1 MGLTKQSS
9 HRLIR
14 ARPLGG
20 ATNVLLEQARA
31 WREKPSL
38 RAIYA
43 SYFKMV
49 FHHCVPGNTLEIGA
63 GSGGLKGSGYKV
75 VSTDIEKRP
84 AVDIVSD
91 AQSLPFADSS
101 FNNIVAIDVFHHLER
116 PIRFLREAR
125 RVLGSKGRL
134 VMLEPGITPVSH
146 WFYRRFHSEPV
157 VMGADV
163 LADGPVDRRRDPF
176 AANQAFATLLVTRFR
191 EELQAT
197 VPRMNIRSYRW
208 LGSLAYPLSGGFQDW
223 CLVPQA
229 LTRPVLA
236 LESMIDSVL
245 GRWLGFRILVI
256 LESDSCKS
264 LKNSC
269 ENS

>member
-20 ATNVLLEQARA
+20 AANVLLEQARA

-101 FNNIVAIDVFHHLER
+101 FENIVAIDAFHHLER
-116 PIRFLREAR
+116 PVRFLREAQ
-125 RVLGSKGRL
+125 RVLSTKGRL
-134 VMLEPGITPVSH
+134 VMLEPGVTPVSN
-146 WFYRRFHSEPV
+146 WFYRRFHPESV
-157 VMGADV
+157 DMSQDI
-163 LADGPVDRRRDPF
+163 LIDGPIDNSRDPF
-176 AANQAFATLLVTRFR
+176 DSNQAMGTLLATRFCER
-191 EELQAT
+191 LPIV
-197 VPRMNIRSYRW
+197 VPGMRVRKYQWI
-208 LGSLAYPLSGGFQDW
+208 GSLAYPLSGGFQQW
-223 CLVPQA
+223 CLVPQWV
-229 LTRPVLA
+229 TRRNRDEEIPVKVML
-236 LESMIDSVL
+236 LEIIYSTVFLSQDRMD
-245 GRWLGFRILVI
+245 
-256 LESDSCKS
+256 
-264 LKNSC
+264 
-269 ENS
+269 